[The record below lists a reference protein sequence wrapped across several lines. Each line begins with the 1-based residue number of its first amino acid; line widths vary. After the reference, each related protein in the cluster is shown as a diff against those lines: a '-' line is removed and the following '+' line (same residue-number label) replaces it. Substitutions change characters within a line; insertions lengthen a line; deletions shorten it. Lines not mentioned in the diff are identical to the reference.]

1 MFEQLKIKWTK
12 AIVDKFIKA
21 PEIHHA
27 EPLEVKSGKKESIE
41 GLAD

>member
-1 MFEQLKIKWTK
+1 LIIKGKK

-27 EPLEVKSGKKESIE
+27 EPPTVKSGKKELTE